1 MPWVLSQYTSST
13 IDLGDISVY
22 RDLSKPMGAL
32 NANRLRDFLDRY
44 ESFSESETMDIPAFM
59 YGSHYSTM
67 VSALDLFSAYFPSL
81 LFLSTLTDPL
91 YCS

>member
-1 MPWVLSQYTSST
+1 MPWVLSQYNSST
-13 IDLGDISVY
+13 IDLRDISVY

-32 NANRLRDFLDRY
+32 NANRLGDFLDRY

-67 VSALDLFSAYFPSL
+67 VSTQCLSSVYFTSQ
-81 LFLSTLTDPL
+81 LFLSTVTDPQ
-91 YCS
+91 YGP